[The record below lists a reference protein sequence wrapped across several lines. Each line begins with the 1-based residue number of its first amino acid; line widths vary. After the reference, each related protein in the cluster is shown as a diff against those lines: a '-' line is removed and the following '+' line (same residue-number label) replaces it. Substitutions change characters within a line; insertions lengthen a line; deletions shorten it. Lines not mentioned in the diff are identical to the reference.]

1 MFFCFSVQKIN
12 SCQTE
17 ITNLAPCGHHFIDHS
32 ENAQQKNNKMQHVY
46 LKTMAQVTAWRAN
59 KKTLP
64 QPVCPEIG
72 KLLTKVSP
80 PELVKKHVRCH
91 CLQLHTNWHTG
102 DQCPNDCKGHKKRKC
117 PVCWCTCSLYVTEDQ
132 HHKIFILATMS
143 NDGAAEVDP
152 GDNARKFIVDSLGV
166 GAMQHQV
173 LVEKH
178 NKMMSD
184 GNIQMRQGGV
194 AFLSNVVNAG
204 GLAQGLFIVGN
215 LLSQLAASFLCEKV
229 RGVAHRSGKTCINL
243 CGETIDLCT
252 YGKSATLN
260 AAGKCNSNNCLDGNV
275 EPFAVDVDDNSVD
288 ESPQLIGVKT
298 LAAPTPRAV
307 VDDVLAGKLD

>member
-1 MFFCFSVQKIN
+1 
-12 SCQTE
+12 
-17 ITNLAPCGHHFIDHS
+17 
-32 ENAQQKNNKMQHVY
+32 
-46 LKTMAQVTAWRAN
+46 
-59 KKTLP
+59 
-64 QPVCPEIG
+64 
-72 KLLTKVSP
+72 
-80 PELVKKHVRCH
+80 
-91 CLQLHTNWHTG
+91 
-102 DQCPNDCKGHKKRKC
+102 
-117 PVCWCTCSLYVTEDQ
+117 VTEDQ

-307 VDDVLAGKLD
+307 VDDVLAGKLDWVWKRAGELAFPSSSPGTAAKAKELYKHIILGNDVITSICRNFPDLLSQEVVTMSMAMMTPLKKKRSL